1 MIRRTIGALS
11 AFWLLTVA
19 LGEPLLSRPTL
30 VSTEWLASHLN
41 DPRLR
46 IVDARPALFAYLQGH
61 IPGAVYLHTET
72 LRISRGGVP
81 AQLLSPQ
88 RLAEILGAI
97 GIGNEHTVV
106 IYSSGAEGDFFAH
119 ATYVA
124 FVLESLGHRAIGILD
139 GGFEKWQ
146 AENRPITQQV
156 PRIANGAFQA
166 PPQSRTLQLDAQN
179 SFGRGIQQK
188 SLQVLDARSPQVFA
202 NGHIPSAR
210 NAFLRDNLQGDK
222 ALTWR
227 DKTELLNRLQQMGID
242 PNRSRSR
249 CLLHQRARSQ
259 PTLVHSP
266 LCAGTAP
273 GANLSGFVDRL
284 DSPSDAH
291 RVNRHGRDSKIKLGV
306 VAEWSDERVGAAC
319 AGGRPERL
327 RDAGLP
333 L

>member
-124 FVLESLGHRAIGILD
+124 FVLESLGHSAIGILD

-146 AENRPITQQV
+146 SENRPVTQQL
-156 PRIANGAFQA
+156 PRIPTARFKPRPNH
-166 PPQSRTLQLDAQN
+166 TLQLSAEQLW
-179 SFGRGIQQK
+179 RGIQQK
-188 SLQVLDARSPQVFA
+188 RLQVLDARSPQVFA

-222 ALTWR
+222 VLTWR

-242 PNRSRSR
+242 PKEPLVVYCTSGREASQLWFTLRYVLELPQVQIYPGSWIDWT
-249 CLLHQRARSQ
+249 ARQ
-259 PTLVHSP
+259 MP
-266 LCAGTAP
+266 
-273 GANLSGFVDRL
+273 
-284 DSPSDAH
+284 
-291 RVNRHGRDSKIKLGV
+291 
-306 VAEWSDERVGAAC
+306 AESTSTRGQ
-319 AGGRPERL
+319 
-327 RDAGLP
+327 
-333 L
+333 

>member
-146 AENRPITQQV
+146 SENRPITQQV
-156 PRIANGAFQA
+156 PRIATARFKPRPNR
-166 PPQSRTLQLDAQN
+166 SMLLDAEQLWK
-179 SFGRGIQQK
+179 GIQQK
-188 SLQVLDARSPQVFA
+188 SLQVLDARNPQLFA
-202 NGHIPSAR
+202 KGHIPSAQ
-210 NAFLRDNLQGDK
+210 NAFLRDNLKGDK

-242 PNRSRSR
+242 PNKPIVAYCTSGREASQLWFTLRYVLELPQVQIYPGSWIDWT
-249 CLLHQRARSQ
+249 ARQ
-259 PTLVHSP
+259 MPTEST
-266 LCAGTAP
+266 GTE
-273 GANLSGFVDRL
+273 GQ
-284 DSPSDAH
+284 
-291 RVNRHGRDSKIKLGV
+291 
-306 VAEWSDERVGAAC
+306 
-319 AGGRPERL
+319 
-327 RDAGLP
+327 
-333 L
+333 

>member
-124 FVLESLGHRAIGILD
+124 FVLESLGHSAIGILD

-146 AENRPITQQV
+146 SENRPVTQQLPRV
-156 PRIANGAFQA
+156 PTARFKPRPNH
-166 PPQSRTLQLDAQN
+166 TLQLSAEQLW
-179 SFGRGIQQK
+179 RGIQQK
-188 SLQVLDARSPQVFA
+188 RLQVLDARSPQVFA

-222 ALTWR
+222 VLTWR

-242 PNRSRSR
+242 PKEPLVAYCTSGREASQLWFTLRYVLELPQVQIYPGSWIDWTA
-249 CLLHQRARSQ
+249 HQM
-259 PTLVHSP
+259 PT
-266 LCAGTAP
+266 
-273 GANLSGFVDRL
+273 
-284 DSPSDAH
+284 
-291 RVNRHGRDSKIKLGV
+291 
-306 VAEWSDERVGAAC
+306 E
-319 AGGRPERL
+319 
-327 RDAGLP
+327 
-333 L
+333 